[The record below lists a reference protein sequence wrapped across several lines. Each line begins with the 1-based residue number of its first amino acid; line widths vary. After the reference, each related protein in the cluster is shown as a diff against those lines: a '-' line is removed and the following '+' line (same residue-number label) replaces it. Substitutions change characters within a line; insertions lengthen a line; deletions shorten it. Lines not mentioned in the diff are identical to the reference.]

1 MEDSKKRN
9 YTYTVT
15 LDNGDT
21 ITYDTL
27 PEEDV
32 SVSKKDECFMSAP
45 DAKDL
50 NDETN
55 KRYEDLKKDLNLKD
69 ELLSNVDDLIEE
81 NVKLN
86 KLVKEQEEFLL
97 HIQADLD
104 DAEDDLFMIQD
115 EVDCLIEELEY
126 VEEENLK
133 LNQRIRKFNTI
144 YKWFDCTIPE

>member
-1 MEDSKKRN
+1 MEDLKKRN
-9 YTYTVT
+9 YTYTIT

-32 SVSKKDECFMSAP
+32 VINKKDECYKCASET
-45 DAKDL
+45 KDL
-50 NDETN
+50 N
-55 KRYEDLKKDLNLKD
+55 YEKYKKLKKELNLKD

-81 NVKLN
+81 NVRLN
-86 KLVKEQEEFLL
+86 KLVKEQEELLL

-126 VEEENLK
+126 VEEQNLE